1 MTALLKSIARESGL
15 SLKFVEKIAYQA
27 PHSYRRYTIAKR
39 DGGRREIFHPR
50 AELKLLQSWISRNII
65 ERLPVHDAALAYRRG
80 LSIRD
85 NALKHCKNNF
95 LLKLDFENFFPSIRA
110 RDIAHLLLKN
120 EDAWPK
126 SIDREDVGLICRI
139 TCRQDVEFEADR
151 PVAHV
156 YALTIGAPSSPGI
169 ANAVMYEFDD
179 MVGKLCLLHGVTYTR
194 YADDLYFSTNTPEVL
209 ASVEL
214 EVRKLVTELQ
224 QPKLKLNEAKTI
236 RTSRKRRRISTGLV
250 LTSDHKISIGRDK
263 KRALRSLVF
272 NFTTGKLLPEEISR
286 LRGQLAYVKSV
297 EPTFIASLEKKFGF
311 AEIERLR
318 QGG

>member
-1 MTALLKSIARESGL
+1 
-15 SLKFVEKIAYQA
+15 
-27 PHSYRRYTIAKR
+27 
-39 DGGRREIFHPR
+39 
-50 AELKLLQSWISRNII
+50 
-65 ERLPVHDAALAYRRG
+65 
-80 LSIRD
+80 
-85 NALKHCKNNF
+85 
-95 LLKLDFENFFPSIRA
+95 
-110 RDIAHLLLKN
+110 
-120 EDAWPK
+120 
-126 SIDREDVGLICRI
+126 
-139 TCRQDVEFEADR
+139 
-151 PVAHV
+151 
-156 YALTIGAPSSPGI
+156 
-169 ANAVMYEFDD
+169 
-179 MVGKLCLLHGVTYTR
+179 
-194 YADDLYFSTNTPEVL
+194 L